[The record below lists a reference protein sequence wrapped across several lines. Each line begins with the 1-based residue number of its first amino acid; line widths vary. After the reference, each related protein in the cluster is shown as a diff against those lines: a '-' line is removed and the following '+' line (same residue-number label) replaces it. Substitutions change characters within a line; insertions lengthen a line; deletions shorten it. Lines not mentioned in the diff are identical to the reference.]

1 MIYSRGSKPSA
12 RIERWLLRLQPY
24 NYKVCCVKSRD
35 TIADALSRLTKI
47 PASRN
52 SRYDDE
58 YVRMVTLE
66 SVPIALKIQ
75 EIEKVSADDEELQVV
90 CGCLASGTWEG
101 APKSYVCV
109 RNELTFIGD
118 VILRGTRIVI
128 PEKLRQR
135 VLRLAHEGH
144 QGIVKMKE
152 RLRSKVW
159 WPGVDKEAERKCR
172 ECYGCQLVTKETIIP
187 PVKTT
192 RLPERPWQDL
202 ALDLLG
208 PLPTGEHLLVLVAY
222 FSRWVEVDV
231 IYSTTSEVIIK
242 CLDKQFCR
250 YGVPRTLRTDN
261 GANLVSAEMDGYLTE
276 MGIKRRLTTPL
287 WPRANGEVERQNRS
301 LLKAMRATQAEKKD
315 WRSELNKYLLAYRST
330 PHTMT
335 GTSPAEL
342 LYGRKLSTKLP
353 ELADFGDSDE
363 ATHPEVR
370 DWDAEKKLRGADYV
384 DKKHHAAD
392 KPDVQE
398 GGLVLLEKRKETK
411 LSTNYE
417 KEPYQVVERHG
428 DQIKLKSSQ
437 GAVYKRNIQHVKRFV
452 DPATDPGELDY
463 SDPLVRSVPE
473 QHCAQGAS
481 PTPTVEASAIP
492 VEKQTPVQIEPLPR
506 RSGRVTR
513 PPDRLKEYLT
523 V

>member
-1 MIYSRGSKPSA
+1 MR
-12 RIERWLLRLQPY
+12 
-24 NYKVCCVKSRD
+24 
-35 TIADALSRLTKI
+35 
-47 PASRN
+47 
-52 SRYDDE
+52 
-58 YVRMVTLE
+58 
-66 SVPIALKIQ
+66 
-75 EIEKVSADDEELQVV
+75 
-90 CGCLASGTWEG
+90 GCLASGNWEG

-109 RNELTFIGD
+109 RKELTFIGH
-118 VILRGTRIVI
+118 VILRGVRIVI

-208 PLPTGEHLLVLVAY
+208 PLPTGEHLLVLVDY
-222 FSRWVEVDV
+222 FSRWVEVDI

-250 YGVPRTLRTDN
+250 YGVPRALRTDN
-261 GANLVSAEMDGYLTE
+261 GANLVSTEMDGYLTE

-301 LLKAMRATQAEKKD
+301 LLKAMRAAQAEKKD

-353 ELADFGDSDE
+353 KLADFGDSDE

-370 DWDAEKKLRGADYV
+370 DRDAEKK
-384 DKKHHAAD
+384 
-392 KPDVQE
+392 QE
-398 GGLVLLEKRKETK
+398 GCRLCRQET
-411 LSTNYE
+411 
-417 KEPYQVVERHG
+417 P
-428 DQIKLKSSQ
+428 
-437 GAVYKRNIQHVKRFV
+437 
-452 DPATDPGELDY
+452 
-463 SDPLVRSVPE
+463 
-473 QHCAQGAS
+473 CC
-481 PTPTVEASAIP
+481 
-492 VEKQTPVQIEPLPR
+492 
-506 RSGRVTR
+506 
-513 PPDRLKEYLT
+513 
-523 V
+523 

>member
-1 MIYSRGSKPSA
+1 MSCICFVLQLKEQDASFKELKRQLASAPVLAYFDKDAHTRVIADASPVGLGAVLVQEKNGDSRAVCYASRSLSQVERRYSQTEKEALALVWACERFNLYLSGLQTFDLVTDHEALKVIYSRGSKPSA
-12 RIERWLLRLQPY
+12 RIERWVLRLQPY
-24 NYKVCCVKSRD
+24 NY
-35 TIADALSRLTKI
+35 KI

-90 CGCLASGTWEG
+90 RGCLASGNWEG

-109 RNELTFIGD
+109 RNELTFIGH

-208 PLPTGEHLLVLVAY
+208 PLPTGEHLLVLVDY

-276 MGIKRRLTTPL
+276 MGIKR
-287 WPRANGEVERQNRS
+287 
-301 LLKAMRATQAEKKD
+301 
-315 WRSELNKYLLAYRST
+315 
-330 PHTMT
+330 
-335 GTSPAEL
+335 
-342 LYGRKLSTKLP
+342 
-353 ELADFGDSDE
+353 
-363 ATHPEVR
+363 
-370 DWDAEKKLRGADYV
+370 
-384 DKKHHAAD
+384 
-392 KPDVQE
+392 
-398 GGLVLLEKRKETK
+398 
-411 LSTNYE
+411 
-417 KEPYQVVERHG
+417 
-428 DQIKLKSSQ
+428 
-437 GAVYKRNIQHVKRFV
+437 
-452 DPATDPGELDY
+452 TDDTLM
-463 SDPLVRSVPE
+463 
-473 QHCAQGAS
+473 A
-481 PTPTVEASAIP
+481 
-492 VEKQTPVQIEPLPR
+492 
-506 RSGRVTR
+506 
-513 PPDRLKEYLT
+513 
-523 V
+523 